1 MAIIEVSGVSRSYA
15 GRAAL
20 SDVALTVH
28 ADEIF
33 GIMGP
38 NGAGKTTLVE
48 IIEGLR
54 AADSGR
60 VRVLGM
66 DPRTERRRLNES
78 LGVQLQNT
86 ELPDN
91 LKVREALQLY
101 ASFYRSPAD
110 WPTVMAT
117 WGLTEFADARVG
129 RLSGGQK
136 QRLVIALALVGDPL
150 LVVLDELTT
159 GLDPSARRETL
170 SLVRR
175 VRDNG
180 VTVLLISHF
189 MDEIEALC
197 DRVAVLSRGRVL
209 AVDTPAAL
217 AERVEERTLDT
228 AFDKLTGGGGE

>member
-1 MAIIEVSGVSRSYA
+1 M
-15 GRAAL
+15 
-20 SDVALTVH
+20 H

-110 WPTVMAT
+110 WPAVMAT
-117 WGLTEFADARVG
+117 WGLTEFSDARVG

>member
-1 MAIIEVSGVSRSYA
+1 
-15 GRAAL
+15 
-20 SDVALTVH
+20 
-28 ADEIF
+28 
-33 GIMGP
+33 
-38 NGAGKTTLVE
+38 
-48 IIEGLR
+48 
-54 AADSGR
+54 
-60 VRVLGM
+60 
-66 DPRTERRRLNES
+66 
-78 LGVQLQNT
+78 
-86 ELPDN
+86 
-91 LKVREALQLY
+91 
-101 ASFYRSPAD
+101 
-110 WPTVMAT
+110 
-117 WGLTEFADARVG
+117 
-129 RLSGGQK
+129 
-136 QRLVIALALVGDPL
+136 LVIALALVGDPL